1 MRSALQLVESAIGAL
16 GAVVSDA
23 SEFCRVE
30 QVKSHYIGSTICIGR
45 AVLTRAT
52 IAARSRSALYVRF
65 SPSGH
70 VQLLGADDALASI
83 VSLMHASAAAVREQA
98 LFVLSVLLTRER
110 AQLLAPAAPIN
121 VLPLLLPL
129 LREGGAAAEGTR
141 LNAAVCLMHLSAPA
155 LNLERL
161 GTREVVEALRR
172 LAGKEHLPGPGTPT
186 AASRLPSTP
195 ERMRRVSL
203 ARAQTPDRSAQ
214 QVCLEIHAKLRTH
227 SADDHNIHPVY
238 VVIRTAEQHAAC
250 SIERMPTAR
259 ECIACASLH
268 RPDQF
273 VRSFVRS
280 QESAVAAAL
289 ALRRLFEHAERQRSP
304 AALSAFLC
312 SGTSECGAAISTLWH
327 KPTVS
332 NPRQAGS
339 VRFTLT
345 APRQ

>member
-1 MRSALQLVESAIGAL
+1 M
-16 GAVVSDA
+16 
-23 SEFCRVE
+23 
-30 QVKSHYIGSTICIGR
+30 
-45 AVLTRAT
+45 
-52 IAARSRSALYVRF
+52 
-65 SPSGH
+65 
-70 VQLLGADDALASI
+70 QLLGADDALASI
-83 VSLMHASAAAVREQA
+83 VSLMRASAAAVREQA

-141 LNAAVCLMHLSAPA
+141 LNAAVCLMHLAAPA

-214 QVCLEIHAKLRTH
+214 QVSRSTRGCGPTVPTHRRAARRVQHRTH
-227 SADDHNIHPVY
+227 AYSA
-238 VVIRTAEQHAAC
+238 R
-250 SIERMPTAR
+250 
-259 ECIACASLH
+259 CIACASLH

-280 QESAVAAAL
+280 FVRRRAPSPPRSRCGGCSSTPSGSGRSPRSRHSFAAA
-289 ALRRLFEHAERQRSP
+289 P
-304 AALSAFLC
+304 ASAAPPYAHC
-312 SGTSECGAAISTLWH
+312 GT
-327 KPTVS
+327 
-332 NPRQAGS
+332 NP
-339 VRFTLT
+339 L
-345 APRQ
+345 